1 MRLPLLRLASILSIL
16 LSLPAE
22 ASARD
27 VTSPQAVKRTYA
39 QNYKDMALATCLN
52 QAYRNNPSVATDVGS
67 SISALRDWT
76 YFDMDRSP
84 DAINS
89 LVSNYLARDYSNPLV
104 ESEIKGVR
112 FDFLKCMDLYHSKA
126 LDDLAKRLVIHPQ
139 RKYVQEHSSRPH
151 AQGATSR

>member
-1 MRLPLLRLASILSIL
+1 MRLSPLRLAVMASIL
-16 LSLPAE
+16 LALPIH

-27 VTSPQAVKRTYA
+27 ITSPQAVTRTYA
-39 QNYKDMALATCLN
+39 QNYKDMVLATCLTR
-52 QAYRNNPSVATDVGS
+52 AYRNDTGVAKDAGS

-84 DAINS
+84 DAVNS
-89 LVSNYLARDYSNPLV
+89 LVDSYLARDYSNPLV

-126 LDDLAKRLVIHPQ
+126 LDDLAKRLVMHPKRTDGQ
-139 RKYVQEHSSRPH
+139 DFRSQPQAH
-151 AQGATSR
+151 GAPAR